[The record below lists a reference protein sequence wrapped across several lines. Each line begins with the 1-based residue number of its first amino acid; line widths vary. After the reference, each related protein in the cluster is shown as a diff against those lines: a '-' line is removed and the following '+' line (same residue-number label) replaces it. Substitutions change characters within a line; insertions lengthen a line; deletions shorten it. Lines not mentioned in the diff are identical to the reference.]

1 MANVAVPTIELELHS
16 LAQLFDVLDPAP
28 FRERALDPHAH
39 RYLLS
44 YAEELDPRGA
54 LRLRVHLPPELRD
67 AADTIGAAVHNHF
80 AYERA
85 QAARLLRARMRLAW
99 RALLVGMLILA
110 STTLVGQELR
120 RLPLLD
126 WLGEGVQIL
135 GWVMLWYPLDL
146 LLFQRREAVAELRA
160 LDALAHA
167 EVELIDRVAAA
178 ARPVEP
184 RGSPST

>member
-1 MANVAVPTIELELHS
+1 MA
-16 LAQLFDVLDPAP
+16 
-28 FRERALDPHAH
+28 
-39 RYLLS
+39 
-44 YAEELDPRGA
+44 
-54 LRLRVHLPPELRD
+54 
-67 AADTIGAAVHNHF
+67 GAAG
-80 AYERA
+80 R
-85 QAARLLRARMRLAW
+85 Q
-99 RALLVGMLILA
+99 LILA

-167 EVELIDRVAAA
+167 EVELMDRDGG
-178 ARPVEP
+178 
-184 RGSPST
+184 RGATG